1 MKAYKRE
8 IVIFILTALAT
19 LSAVCYFFGDMKE
32 GKDVAQTDLYTLTAT
47 APEAILA
54 VNRPSVFARIILT
67 KTPVYQ
73 AFASGIPEIFLTIIQ
88 KTPEIPSL
96 HFSFHPQGVIMYAK
110 ANKNMAGHIE
120 ENVLKTAFRSFAPQQ
135 QIKGD
140 VTFTYYPDTGNRFF
154 GYYQQN
160 GIWVASYSK
169 KLLEEVAGI
178 QQKQK
183 NVLTDGQKQL
193 RKTLDS
199 NAPLNLMIQSNLL
212 DLYVEANDS
221 ILWRIS
227 NSWLGADIFESEGNI
242 CFFSS
247 LPHHEP
253 ADTLFKTLADTLA
266 VRLEEKFPQLHITN
280 QIYEENGK
288 VYYTGCT
295 GEQTTN

>member
-67 KTPVYQ
+67 KPPVYQ
-73 AFASGIPEIFLTIIQ
+73 AFASRIPEIFLTIIQ

-178 QQKQK
+178 QRKQK

-212 DLYVEANDS
+212 DLYVKANDS

-266 VRLEEKFPQLHITN
+266 VRLEENFPQLHITN